1 MAYGPLVICITV
13 VFQTTILC
21 THVHTHTHTNSLSD
35 QCYTKFVSIQ
45 PSNSRKI
52 VSEGSYRIHL
62 FNLYSH

>member
-1 MAYGPLVICITV
+1 MAYVSLVICITV

-21 THVHTHTHTNSLSD
+21 THVHTHTNSLSD

-62 FNLYSH
+62 LNLYSP